1 MLERNRQVPA
11 GPSFMIVDSQY
22 INTYMLAGSMA
33 GPKKPQ
39 AWFDS
44 KMLRKADTIEALA
57 ADCGIDAT
65 TLRATVDRYNAQ
77 VQRGVDDDF
86 QRGENSF
93 DDWSG
98 DPRKA
103 DAKTLGAIEQ
113 GPFYAM
119 QMFPGDVSTFGGL
132 EIGSA
137 HVCTT
142 VTNAHLVCR

>member
-1 MLERNRQVPA
+1 
-11 GPSFMIVDSQY
+11 MILDSQY
-22 INTYMLAGSMA
+22 INTYKLAGSMA

-39 AWFDS
+39 AWLDS

-93 DDWSG
+93 DEWSG
-98 DPRKA
+98 DPLKA
-103 DAKTLGAIEQ
+103 DAKTLGAIAQ
-113 GPFYAM
+113 GDRKSVVA
-119 QMFPGDVSTFGGL
+119 GKSV
-132 EIGSA
+132 
-137 HVCTT
+137 
-142 VTNAHLVCR
+142 

>member
-1 MLERNRQVPA
+1 
-11 GPSFMIVDSQY
+11 
-22 INTYMLAGSMA
+22 MA

-93 DDWSG
+93 DEWSG
-98 DPRKA
+98 DPLKA
-103 DAKTLGAIEQ
+103 DAKTLGRSEERRV
-113 GPFYAM
+113 GKECV
-119 QMFPGDVSTFGGL
+119 GTCRSRVSP
-132 EIGSA
+132 EHSKKKK
-137 HVCTT
+137 
-142 VTNAHLVCR
+142 

>member
-1 MLERNRQVPA
+1 
-11 GPSFMIVDSQY
+11 MIRRPPRSTRTVTLFPYTTRFRS
-22 INTYMLAGSMA
+22 
-33 GPKKPQ
+33 
-39 AWFDS
+39 
-44 KMLRKADTIEALA
+44 ADTIEALA

-93 DDWSG
+93 DEWSG
-98 DPRKA
+98 DPLKA

-119 QMFPGDVSTFGGL
+119 QMFPGDVSTFG
-132 EIGSA
+132 EIGRA
-137 HVCTT
+137 HV
-142 VTNAHLVCR
+142 

>member
-1 MLERNRQVPA
+1 
-11 GPSFMIVDSQY
+11 
-22 INTYMLAGSMA
+22 MA

-93 DDWSG
+93 DEWSG
-98 DPRKA
+98 RSEERRVGK
-103 DAKTLGAIEQ
+103 EC
-113 GPFYAM
+113 
-119 QMFPGDVSTFGGL
+119 VST
-132 EIGSA
+132 
-137 HVCTT
+137 
-142 VTNAHLVCR
+142 CRSRWSPYHEKNNKTKT